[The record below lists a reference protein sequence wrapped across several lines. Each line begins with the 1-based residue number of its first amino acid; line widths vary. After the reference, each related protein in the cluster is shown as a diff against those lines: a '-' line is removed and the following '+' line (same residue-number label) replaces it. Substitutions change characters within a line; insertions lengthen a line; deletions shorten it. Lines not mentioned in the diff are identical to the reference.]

1 MRAVAPGRA
10 ALLPFGV
17 AMAVM
22 VVWGATPIVTRYAL
36 EDLDPLVVACLR
48 TVIAGLVAVP
58 LLHRGRHAMPTSE
71 RSRKLL
77 VISALAGFVIFPVVY
92 TIGQQRTSAL
102 HGVMIL
108 AVLPVFTGAYASLV
122 ARRMP
127 RRAWLIGCAVA
138 LVGEV
143 VLIGGRGAAS
153 TEATLGGDLL
163 VVAAA
168 LVVTAG
174 YVAGAMLPP
183 RGVSAVSAT
192 LWGVVLGTLLLG
204 PLVVGLFLLDGVPDA
219 GARSWAAVLFLALV
233 TSILGYFGWYWALD
247 RGGIQRIAT
256 FQFLQPVS
264 GFILAAVVLGEHVT
278 VPIAVGG
285 ALIVGGVVIAQRA

>member
-1 MRAVAPGRA
+1 
-10 ALLPFGV
+10 
-17 AMAVM
+17 MAVM
-22 VVWGATPIVTRYAL
+22 VVWGATPIVTRLAL
-36 EDLDPLVVACLR
+36 DDLPPLVIACLR
-48 TVIAGLVAVP
+48 TVLAGLIAIP
-58 LLHRGRHAMPTSE
+58 LLARGPHAMPTSSA
-71 RSRKLL
+71 SRKML
-77 VISALAGFVIFPVVY
+77 VISAAAGFVIFPILY
-92 TIGQQRTSAL
+92 TIGQERTSAL

-127 RRAWLIGCAVA
+127 RRAWLLGCMVAIG
-138 LVGEV
+138 GEI
-143 VLIGGRGAAS
+143 VLIGGRGAAAND
-153 TEATLGGDLL
+153 ATLTGDLL
-163 VVAAA
+163 VLAAA

-183 RGVSAVSAT
+183 RGVSSLSAT
-192 LWGVVLGTLLLG
+192 LWGVVLGSALLG
-204 PLVVGLFLLDGVPDA
+204 PLVVGLFAVDGIPDA
-219 GARSWAAVLFLALV
+219 GATSWAAVVFLALV

-247 RGGIQRIAT
+247 RGGIERIAT

-264 GFILAAVVLGEHVT
+264 GFILAAIVLGEHVT